1 MTYESNRISERNAT
15 YRALLIE
22 IQAYR
27 MQGRGKSFIALLEAE
42 ATAYRAKTLD
52 LVKAYGVED
61 VFA

>member
-22 IQAYR
+22 VQAYR
-27 MQGRGKSFIALLEAE
+27 RQGRGKFFIEALEAE
-42 ATAYRAKTLD
+42 AVAYRDKTLE
-52 LVKAYGVED
+52 LVKSYGLEG